1 MKRLMG
7 APAKCDFLKNGMNIV
22 DVLSILPFFIE
33 LFMNEEEIAVTV
45 LITLFREH
53 SLRLSYF

>member
-1 MKRLMG
+1 MG

-53 SLRLSYF
+53 ML